1 MSRTAVVVEVPAAE
15 RLVDEWADV
24 SGVARDPGVP
34 AHVTVLYPFVHPAEL
49 PDAVERMRRLCSE
62 MAPFVATLTHV
73 GVFPGAVWLAP
84 EPAESFR
91 GLTTRLVSSFG
102 GLAPYGGAFRQITPH
117 RTVLPGDPAARPDVL
132 RRVPVGLDAE
142 LPIEF
147 QAVGLTVLALNDDQ
161 AWERYAR
168 VPFGS
173 AIPQEVMS

>member
-1 MSRTAVVVEVPAAE
+1 VSRTAVVVEVPAAE

-91 GLTTRLVSSFG
+91 GSQPASSRPSAG
-102 GLAPYGGAFRQITPH
+102 WP
-117 RTVLPGDPAARPDVL
+117 RTGVRSVRS
-132 RRVPVGLDAE
+132 RR
-142 LPIEF
+142 ISRF
-147 QAVGLTVLALNDDQ
+147 
-161 AWERYAR
+161 
-168 VPFGS
+168 
-173 AIPQEVMS
+173 